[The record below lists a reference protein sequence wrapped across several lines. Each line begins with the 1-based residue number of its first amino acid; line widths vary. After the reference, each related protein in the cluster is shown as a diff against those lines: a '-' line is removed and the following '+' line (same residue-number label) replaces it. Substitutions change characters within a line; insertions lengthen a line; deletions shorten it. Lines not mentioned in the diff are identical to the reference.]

1 MISCITKKSG
11 FTSTHTLEV
20 NAFFMPSLKK
30 KKESHLQRTEAH
42 WIGQHEQ
49 A

>member
-1 MISCITKKSG
+1 MYYKKSG
-11 FTSTHTLEV
+11 FTSIYTLEV
-20 NAFFMPSLKK
+20 KAFFMPSFKK
-30 KKESHLQRTEAH
+30 KKESPLQRTEAH